1 MKFLRVI
8 ASAIML
14 TSLTAMAD
22 NVNVEFYTP
31 EIVRI
36 LKSPTGSMI
45 SPRKSMVVI
54 AKPGN
59 VKVKTETKN
68 GMTIYRSS
76 ALVVKVDEN
85 NYKVS
90 FSTPDGQNL
99 LSEGNYAFTPISD
112 GVDKGAYK
120 VMQSFAL
127 EADEPI
133 YGIGMLQNGKMSQRG
148 EHRLMQQSNLEDFA
162 HFFQSIKGYGIYWDN
177 YSPTTLNDNATLEL
191 ESQVGKV
198 VDYYFMYG
206 GNADG
211 VIADMRHLTG
221 AVPMLPMWTFGF
233 HQSRERY
240 KSQEE
245 LLEVVEKYRK
255 SGVPFDG
262 IIQDWQYWGSN
273 YTWNAMEFISPE
285 FNKAQEMIDKVHKNN
300 AHLSISIWASFGPQ
314 TKQYKELKDKNLLFS
329 FETWPESGLTEWP
342 PRRDY
347 PSGVRVYDCY
357 SDTARDIYW
366 SHLKR
371 LHDMGVDAWWM
382 DSTDPDHA
390 QYKDSDLDEICSAG
404 SFRSVRNLFP
414 FMTVGGVDSH
424 QRAVDKDKRVF
435 ILTRSFFAGQQ
446 RYGANT
452 WSGDVSSSW
461 ESLRNQV
468 PLCLNHTLT
477 GNPNVNTDI
486 GGFFAGAYNRGWGD
500 NSGTKNPQFQE
511 LYIRW
516 MQFGLFNPMM
526 RSHGTDVY
534 RELYYYGSEGEPV
547 YDALVGAV
555 KMRYRLLPYIYST
568 ARRVSNDNDSFMR
581 ALFMD
586 FSEDKNTWN
595 NSRQFMFGRNLLVC
609 PVVDPLYTQEKVV
622 KTDEMSGWNKG
633 NSKSSNQWQAV
644 DWNASKNY
652 KVYLPEGTQWYDF
665 WTNELLAGGHS
676 VNAEA
681 PISHSPLYVKAGTIL
696 PLAED
701 MQYSSEKPWDFLTFN
716 VYPGADACFVL
727 YEDEGDNYNYLN
739 GKYSEIPMSWDNRR
753 RILTVGSR
761 RGGYEGMPS
770 TRVFKI
776 VMPDGKSKEINY
788 SGKKVSV
795 KM

>member
-1 MKFLRVI
+1 MRLLRLLC
-8 ASAIML
+8 M
-14 TSLTAMAD
+14 TMTLTAFTAMSD
-22 NVNVEFYTP
+22 NVKIEFYTP
-31 EIVRI
+31 EIVRV
-36 LKSPTGSMI
+36 LKQPEGSADAT
-45 SPRKSMVVI
+45 RESMVVI
-54 AKPGN
+54 AKPEN
-59 VKVKTETKN
+59 VKVKTETKD
-68 GMTIYRSS
+68 GVTTYRTGS
-76 ALVVKVDEN
+76 LVVKVDN
-85 NYKVS
+85 DADRVS
-90 FSTPDGQNL
+90 FFTPDGRKL
-99 LSEGNYAFTPISD
+99 LSEGKHGFTPITK
-112 GVDKGAYK
+112 GIDKGAYK

-127 EADEPI
+127 DADEPI
-133 YGIGMLQNGKMSQRG
+133 YGVGMLQNGKMSQRG
-148 EHRLMQQSNLEDFA
+148 EHRMMQQSNLEDFA
-162 HFFQSIKGYGIYWDN
+162 HFFQSIKGYGVYWDN
-177 YSPTTLNDNATLEL
+177 YSPTSLNDNETLEL
-191 ESQVGKV
+191 ESQVGDV

-211 VIADMRHLTG
+211 VIADMRYLTG
-221 AVPMLPMWTFGF
+221 SVPMLPLWTYGF

-255 SGVPFDG
+255 LGIPFDG

-285 FNKAQEMIDKVHKNN
+285 FDRAQEVIDKIHDNH
-300 AHLSISIWASFGPQ
+300 AHLSISIWSSFGPQ
-314 TKQYKELKDKNLLFS
+314 TKQYKELAEKDLLFS

-347 PSGVRVYDCY
+347 LSGVRVYDCY
-357 SDTARDIYW
+357 SPVARDIYW
-366 SHLKR
+366 NNLTR
-371 LHDMGVDAWWM
+371 LHNMGVDAWWM

-390 QYKDSDLDEICSAG
+390 QYKDSDLDEKCSVG
-404 SFRSVRNLFP
+404 SFRSVRNLYP

-452 WSGDVSSSW
+452 WSGDVGSSW
-461 ESLRNQV
+461 QSLRNQV

-486 GGFFAGAYNRGWGD
+486 GGFFAGSYNRHWGD
-500 NSGTKNPQFQE
+500 NSGTTNPQFHE
-511 LYIRW
+511 LYTRW

-534 RELYYYGSEGEPV
+534 RELYSYGKEGEPV

-586 FSEDKNTWN
+586 FGDDKNTWDN
-595 NSRQFMFGRNLLVC
+595 PKQFMFGRSLLVC

-622 KTDEMSGWNKG
+622 KTDEMSGWNKD
-633 NSKSSNQWQAV
+633 NKDSSNGWQPV
-644 DWNASKNY
+644 NWTVSKTY
-652 KVYLPEGTQWYDF
+652 DVYLPAGANWYDY
-665 WTNELLAGGHS
+665 WTDEMLDGGQTVS
-676 VNAEA
+676 ADA
-681 PISHSPLYVKAGTIL
+681 PISHSPLYVKAGSIL

-701 MQYSSEKPWDFLTFN
+701 MQYSSEKPWDYLTLK
-716 VYPGADACFVL
+716 VYPGADAGFTL
-727 YEDEGDNYNYLN
+727 YEDEGDNYNYLD
-739 GKYSEIPMSWDNRR
+739 GKYSEIPMTWNNRNR
-753 RILTVGSR
+753 TLTIGAR
-761 RGGYEGMPS
+761 TGAYEGMPA
-770 TRVFKI
+770 TRTFKV
-776 VMPDGKSKEINY
+776 VMPDGKTKVIDY